1 MDLATVLG
9 IVLAGFS
16 VIGGFILEG
25 GHLDSIIQGTAAIIV
40 FGGTFACVM
49 VACPADQLK
58 LAMTGAI
65 EVFKGHSVEYATA
78 VQQIVD
84 FAQKARREGVVSL
97 EADAEELTDPFFKK
111 ALNMA
116 VDGSESRVIRDAMDI
131 EMEKME
137 HHGMLGSKAWEQAG
151 AFAPTIGILGAVLG
165 LIHVM
170 GNISDPE
177 KLGAGI
183 AVAFVAT
190 VYGVGV
196 ANIFMFPF
204 SVKLKE
210 RAHREMVLYEL
221 IITGVCAIV
230 DGENPRLIEQ
240 KLKGFV
246 PDHGGA
252 DHDGDE

>member
-9 IVLAGFS
+9 LALAGFS
-16 VIGGFILEG
+16 IIGGFAMEG
-25 GHLDSIIQGTAAIIV
+25 GHLGALVQGTAAIIV
-40 FGGTFACVM
+40 FGGTLAALM
-49 VACPADQLK
+49 VTCPADQLK
-58 LAMTGAI
+58 LAFTGMI
-65 EVFKGHSVEYATA
+65 ECFKGHHVDYATA
-78 VQQIVD
+78 VQKIVD

-97 EADAEELTDPFFKK
+97 ETDAEELTDPFFMK

-131 EMEKME
+131 EMENLE
-137 HHGMLGSKAWEQAG
+137 HYGMLGSKAWEQAG
-151 AFAPTIGILGAVLG
+151 AYAPTIGILGAVLG

-196 ANIFMFPF
+196 ANVVMFPF
-204 SVKLKE
+204 AGKLKE

-221 IITGVCAIV
+221 IVCGVCAIV

-246 PDHGGA
+246 PDHG
-252 DHDGDE
+252 DEKHDKDE